1 MSHRYSAGSVG
12 AVIGAA
18 FMISLLGWTSTA
30 TAQGVPAC
38 TPEQTL
44 DVKLTIE
51 EAGEAAPLIAT
62 HEAQVSAEISNTTVG
77 ESITPPPDVTLTS
90 DTKGTGVYFIVPAAP
105 SVALTVS
112 WRQAMDPADPES
124 DPRDRSTSCVGTR
137 VVTLPIVAARPGHV
151 VRLPG
156 KPWTT
161 FLAAVPALKRPDLSP
176 LTISVKTSARTKYP
190 GAGAK
195 AHTMVV
201 PMLTASQVKY
211 RKPLPGVLSL
221 SRAGVCR
228 VYWLTCGAVS
238 STVSSL
244 YLDSDAL
251 SRGVEKPDLGGA
263 VKLLART
270 QPARTAVRYGAAI
283 DVFPGGA
290 AKRPFGYDVEVRQS
304 GRVLA
309 RVRRAGEC
317 HDQPAGPL
325 KCSVSRR
332 STKIA
337 EAAGSR
343 ARLSRPR

>member
-1 MSHRYSAGSVG
+1 MV
-12 AVIGAA
+12 
-18 FMISLLGWTSTA
+18 SLTGWTSTA
-30 TAQGVPAC
+30 AAQGVPAC
-38 TPEQTL
+38 SPEKTL
-44 DVKLTIE
+44 DVKLTTE
-51 EAGEAAPLIAT
+51 ERGDASPLVAT
-62 HEAQVSAEISNTTVG
+62 HEAQVSAEISSTTVG
-77 ESITPPPDVTLTS
+77 ESITPPADVQLTT
-90 DTKGTGVYFIVPAAP
+90 DTKGTGVYFIVPSTP

-112 WRQAMDPADPES
+112 WRQAIDPADPES
-124 DPRDRSTSCVGTR
+124 DATDRATSCVGTR
-137 VVTLPIVAARPGHV
+137 VVTLPIVAAQPGHV

-156 KPWTT
+156 KAWTT

-176 LTISVKTSARTKYP
+176 LTIAVKTSARAAFP
-190 GAGAK
+190 AAGAK

-211 RKPLPGVLSL
+211 PKPLPGVLSL
-221 SRAGVCR
+221 SRAGICR

-244 YLDSDAL
+244 ELDTDAL

-263 VKLLART
+263 VRLLART
-270 QPARTAVRYGAAI
+270 QPARSAVRYGAAI

-309 RVRRAGEC
+309 HVRRAGEC

-325 KCSVSRR
+325 KCSVSRG
-332 STKIA
+332 STKIRESA
-337 EAAGSR
+337 SGRWEIRMDGAQTRAVRAAR
-343 ARLSRPR
+343 R